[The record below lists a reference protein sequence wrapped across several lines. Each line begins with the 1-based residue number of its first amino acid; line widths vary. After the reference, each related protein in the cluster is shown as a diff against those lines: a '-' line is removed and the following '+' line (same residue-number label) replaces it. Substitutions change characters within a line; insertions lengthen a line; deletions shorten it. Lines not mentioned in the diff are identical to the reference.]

1 MPFEYFSDP
10 SLNGDGLGSSANA
23 DVRRGHSNSGETTGG
38 GDASEEE
45 EARAAPTPTPLS
57 LRRRRAMLNAGDDGI
72 DEDDRD
78 DDDDDDDARE
88 RGAPKR
94 GEAATAEATTDMTT
108 DGERREIARGSPGME
123 ATRAKGRRY
132 YSLSCSTKIESLER
146 RHFLGSIP
154 VSNGR

>member
-1 MPFEYFSDP
+1 MPFEYFSAP

-38 GDASEEE
+38 DDASEEE

-94 GEAATAEATTDMTT
+94 GEAATAEAATDMTT

-123 ATRAKGRRY
+123 ATRAEGRRY
-132 YSLSCSTKIESLER
+132 
-146 RHFLGSIP
+146 
-154 VSNGR
+154 

>member
-1 MPFEYFSDP
+1 M
-10 SLNGDGLGSSANA
+10 
-23 DVRRGHSNSGETTGG
+23 RRARRIKRWLPTTRRI
-38 GDASEEE
+38 ARR
-45 EARAAPTPTPLS
+45 ARAPAH
-57 LRRRRAMLNAGDDGI
+57 DG
-72 DEDDRD
+72 
-78 DDDDDDDARE
+78 DDDDDDARE

>member
-1 MPFEYFSDP
+1 
-10 SLNGDGLGSSANA
+10 
-23 DVRRGHSNSGETTGG
+23 
-38 GDASEEE
+38 
-45 EARAAPTPTPLS
+45 
-57 LRRRRAMLNAGDDGI
+57 MLNAGDDGI

-132 YSLSCSTKIESLER
+132 YSLSCSTKIER
-146 RHFLGSIP
+146 AWRDGIF
-154 VSNGR
+154 